1 MSQVEQELACTED
14 HSSAVPQ
21 VESLM
26 GNPQVS
32 AENKLRVVLLYAL
45 RYEKEATNRIRRFTE
60 QLPEQM
66 QRLVSE
72 VLRLAPVV
80 SRMALRIAA
89 EDRLSGAESGD
100 QSGRRRWPPVCASF
114 CGQRR

>member
-1 MSQVEQELACTED
+1 
-14 HSSAVPQ
+14 
-21 VESLM
+21 M

-66 QRLVSE
+66 QGRAAGAAE
-72 VLRLAPVV
+72 LRLGP
-80 SRMALRIAA
+80 SER
-89 EDRLSGAESGD
+89 
-100 QSGRRRWPPVCASF
+100 
-114 CGQRR
+114 

>member
-1 MSQVEQELACTED
+1 
-14 HSSAVPQ
+14 
-21 VESLM
+21 M

-66 QRLVSE
+66 QRLVPL
-72 VLRLAPVV
+72 VLQNYGSAR
-80 SRMALRIAA
+80 R
-89 EDRLSGAESGD
+89 SGD
-100 QSGRRRWPPVCASF
+100 LFSNKSWLAVTKKAMQKSIKGVANAVSYTHLTLPTNREV
-114 CGQRR
+114 